1 MRKDFFLFNFEIF
14 LTFCYFFPNLY
25 NRLFRLVSCECSEHC
40 SLDGHRLAEE
50 EGGGGDGEEG
60 GAGGVGEDQ
69 AGGGEGDGGE
79 AVQGG
84 GGRGGAAVQD
94 RAGESEEHEA
104 HNLHCEAKGRL
115 SCLVIV

>member
-40 SLDGHRLAEE
+40 SLDGHRLSEE
-50 EGGGGDGEEG
+50 EGGGGDG
-60 GAGGVGEDQ
+60 
-69 AGGGEGDGGE
+69 DGGE
-79 AVQGG
+79 AIQGG
-84 GGRGGAAVQD
+84 GGRGSAAVQD

-115 SCLVIV
+115 SCLVIVRIKTERMVERPSR